1 MISKASDS
9 KQSDHPS
16 ELPCWKRWLL
26 VLGCLALVATA
37 VNWLLPIPDV
47 NDFRGFGEIC
57 LLMERRGL
65 LYCINE
71 GWGFANPL
79 LNYLLTKLTGD
90 LLVSQRALGLLG
102 AVGCLI
108 FADRAMWRLFAV
120 SRPVRTA
127 FLLAMICT
135 PWMVG
140 SWVNV
145 ALDIIPISLTLAAVS
160 MLGARR
166 LSSYFIA
173 GLVASTA
180 SWFRFHFAGYAVVFI
195 ALVAVHSWGRRPVAK
210 AAITSFGVAVGFAVP
225 VLLTELAFGVP
236 SVTNQKLIVAL
247 LMDSFSWSVQFQST
261 LNAMPFSTI
270 LSNIHWTKVIV
281 WRFYQL
287 TEWLP
292 FVLLIALCIIHLAGL
307 IRQRTPLLGRR
318 RFLKHLC
325 QSAISLRNEPT
336 VLVMLFIITAISPF
350 LLLRELTLR
359 LESALFLVAFPWLA
373 GVYSLQR
380 QRLGGGLVLAIILIA
395 LAGTPTLLYGYLSMH
410 RSFEQMDREVRAVIP
425 ASVAMN
431 TPEKLVD
438 GITDFPNRH
447 HRYWLWNPVV
457 MGGWPARWKPLGKEF
472 GVIDLAS
479 PPTNAVISEIKY
491 LLLATKP
498 QLVFERYDE
507 RWLKLGRRCGDF
519 KNVVVLELAEH

>member
-1 MISKASDS
+1 
-9 KQSDHPS
+9 
-16 ELPCWKRWLL
+16 
-26 VLGCLALVATA
+26 
-37 VNWLLPIPDV
+37 
-47 NDFRGFGEIC
+47 
-57 LLMERRGL
+57 
-65 LYCINE
+65 
-71 GWGFANPL
+71 
-79 LNYLLTKLTGD
+79 
-90 LLVSQRALGLLG
+90 
-102 AVGCLI
+102 
-108 FADRAMWRLFAV
+108 
-120 SRPVRTA
+120 
-127 FLLAMICT
+127 
-135 PWMVG
+135 
-140 SWVNV
+140 
-145 ALDIIPISLTLAAVS
+145 
-160 MLGARR
+160 
-166 LSSYFIA
+166 
-173 GLVASTA
+173 
-180 SWFRFHFAGYAVVFI
+180 
-195 ALVAVHSWGRRPVAK
+195 
-210 AAITSFGVAVGFAVP
+210 
-225 VLLTELAFGVP
+225 
-236 SVTNQKLIVAL
+236 
-247 LMDSFSWSVQFQST
+247 
-261 LNAMPFSTI
+261 
-270 LSNIHWTKVIV
+270 
-281 WRFYQL
+281 
-287 TEWLP
+287 
-292 FVLLIALCIIHLAGL
+292 
-307 IRQRTPLLGRR
+307 
-318 RFLKHLC
+318 
-325 QSAISLRNEPT
+325 
-336 VLVMLFIITAISPF
+336 MLFIITAISPF